1 MGKQILK
8 ENHHNTWVK
17 KIFFRAN
24 TFTNMGSMFY
34 EKKYKIAKLSA
45 VTVSKFI

>member
-1 MGKQILK
+1 MGE
-8 ENHHNTWVK
+8 EN
-17 KIFFRAN
+17 FFSSKH
-24 TFTNMGSMFY
+24 FYQYGFMFY